1 MSVVPPAFVHDLAT
15 CVGCHACVV
24 ACASEN
30 ATAPG
35 GFWRQVVTFN
45 EDRHPALPVFHLSLA
60 CNHCLD
66 APCERH
72 CPALAIARDA
82 RTGAV
87 LIDAGRCIG
96 CRYCSWVCPYDAPRF
111 EAGRGVMGKCTLC
124 HHRLLEGGTPA
135 CTTAC
140 PTGALTLGTLDGDG
154 PRGVPGFPDVGI
166 RPAIR
171 FLPLRGRAPDP
182 AAEEAAAAAAVPEPW
197 PAPERK
203 VSLRSEWTLFAFT
216 SLVILL
222 VAWLGASLLGGPPV
236 RPVPFLLAGG
246 AGLALSTLHLGRK
259 DRAWRAALNWRRSW
273 LSREVLAVPLF
284 LALSAAFLLLAPAQK
299 SAGALAA
306 AAGVAALVCMDRVYV
321 VMAREARPRGD
332 DTAALLSAAYLAGIV
347 AMQPWLALAAGLA
360 RLAALAGRLGARHA
374 PARPGA
380 WALVAARVGV
390 GLALPL
396 TLVLTSARAALPL
409 GVLAA
414 LAGELVDRALLYE
427 SLEVVT
433 PRRRMATELAA
444 RSAGAKLVSAGP
456 LRPQP

>member
-1 MSVVPPAFVHDLAT
+1 
-15 CVGCHACVV
+15 V

-45 EDRHPALPVFHLSLA
+45 EDRRPALPVFHLSLA

-72 CPALAIARDA
+72 CPALAIARDD

-87 LIDAGRCIG
+87 LIDADRCIG

-111 EAGRGVMGKCTLC
+111 DAGQGVMGKCTLC
-124 HHRLLEGGTPA
+124 NDRLREGGAPA

-140 PTGALTLGTLDGDG
+140 PTGALTLGTLDADG

-171 FLPLRGRAPDP
+171 FLPLRGRAPEP
-182 AAEEAAAAAAVPEPW
+182 AAEEAAAAAGVAAPEPW
-197 PAPERK
+197 PAPVRK
-203 VSLRSEWTLFAFT
+203 VSLRSEWTLFLFT

-236 RPVPFLLAGG
+236 RQVPFLLAGG

-284 LALSAAFLLLAPAQK
+284 LALSTVFLLLAPGQK
-299 SAGALAA
+299 SAGALAT
-306 AAGVAALVCMDRVYV
+306 AAGLVALACVDRVYV
-321 VMAREARPRGD
+321 VMARERRSRGD
-332 DTAALLSAAYLAGIV
+332 DTAALMSAAFLAGV
-347 AMQPWLALAAGLA
+347 LAMQPWLAFPAALA
-360 RLAALAGRLGARHA
+360 RLAAFMERSGLRRE
-374 PARPGA
+374 PPRPGER
-380 WALVAARVGV
+380 ALALARVGL

-396 TLVLTSARAALPL
+396 GLALTSGRSALPL
-409 GVLAA
+409 AVAAA
-414 LAGELVDRALLYE
+414 LVGEWLDRGHFYG
-427 SLEVVT
+427 SLEVTT
-433 PRRRMATELAA
+433 PRVRMASDLAGRLRA
-444 RSAGAKLVSAGP
+444 RGERWP
-456 LRPQP
+456 